1 MPAADSAEA
10 LQSFQQLKE
19 FGGVVLKISNHYVSK
34 IVFFLLFVEVLV
46 LVGAAYAGAAVR
58 FLDGGDA
65 IATPHLEHFFLSAV
79 AFAAAIVFSM
89 SAMGLYQLNFDE
101 GLRNPFFL
109 KLMPSFAMGFVILTL
124 VFYVAPELYFG
135 RGMLI
140 MVFAIAA
147 AGILAARVIFFKT
160 SELRFMESRIIFLGG
175 GPLAKECSDLAIEN
189 TSYHKYDIAG
199 FIAMPSEEVCVP
211 TARLLK
217 VREGESLA
225 TLATAHNVEEIVV
238 SVQNRRAGFPIKEL
252 LDCKLQGIKVTDAA
266 TFFERETCQI
276 RVDSLQ
282 PSWLV
287 FGGGFDQSFIR
298 SFMKRAFDL
307 ICSSIILV
315 ATFPVM
321 ILTAALIYLEDRS
334 PIFYQQ
340 ERVGKDGHS
349 FNVLKFRS
357 MRNDAEKSGKPQW
370 AAQNDPRVTRVG
382 NFIRKTRIDELPQIL
397 NVFKGEMSFV
407 GPRPERPY
415 FVEQLIEVVPFYNV
429 RHSITPGITGWA
441 QVRYGY
447 GASADDALQKLQYDL
462 YYVKNNSLFLD
473 ILILIDTLKVVL
485 FRSGR

>member
-1 MPAADSAEA
+1 M
-10 LQSFQQLKE
+10 
-19 FGGVVLKISNHYVSK
+19 LKISNHYVSK
-34 IVFFLLFVEVLV
+34 IVFFLLFVEVMV

-58 FLDGGDA
+58 FFDLGG
-65 IATPHLEHFFLSAV
+65 ATGPHLEHFFLSAV
-79 AFAAAIVFSM
+79 CFAVAIVFSM
-89 SAMGLYQLNFDE
+89 SAMGMYQLNFTE

-124 VFYVAPELYFG
+124 IFYIAPELQIG
-135 RGMLI
+135 RGVLLAVFVI
-140 MVFAIAA
+140 GAGGIFIARMV
-147 AGILAARVIFFKT
+147 FFKT
-160 SELRFMESRIIFLGG
+160 SELRFLESRIIFLGG
-175 GPLAKECSDLAIEN
+175 GPLAKECSDLAMHN

-199 FIAMPSEEVCVP
+199 FIPIPSEECCVP
-211 TARLLK
+211 TSMLLK

-225 TLATAHNVEEIVV
+225 SLAAAHNVEEIVV

-252 LDCKLQGIKVTDAA
+252 LACKLQGIKVTDAA
-266 TFFERETCQI
+266 NFFERETCQI

-298 SFMKRAFDL
+298 TFMKRGFDL
-307 ICSSIILV
+307 ICSAIILTV
-315 ATFPVM
+315 SFPVM
-321 ILTAALIYLEDRS
+321 VLTALVIYLEDRS
-334 PIFYQQ
+334 PIFYSQ
-340 ERVGKDGHS
+340 ERVGLDGRP

-357 MRNDAEKSGKPQW
+357 MRNDAEKGGKPQW

-415 FVEQLIEVVPFYNV
+415 FVEQLIDVVPYYNV
-429 RHSITPGITGWA
+429 RHSIKPGITGWA

>member
-1 MPAADSAEA
+1 M
-10 LQSFQQLKE
+10 
-19 FGGVVLKISNHYVSK
+19 LKISNHYVSK
-34 IVFFLLFVEVLV
+34 IVFVLLFVEVLV

-58 FLDGGDA
+58 FIGLEDGGAVPGID
-65 IATPHLEHFFLSAV
+65 HFFTSAL
-79 AFAAAIVFSM
+79 AFAAAIIFSM
-89 SAMGLYQLNFDE
+89 SAMGMYQLNFSE
-101 GLRNPFFL
+101 GLRNPFFN
-109 KLMPSFAMGFVILTL
+109 KLMPSFAIGFVLLTL
-124 VFYVAPELYFG
+124 LFYVAPEIQIG
-135 RGMLI
+135 RGLLLV
-140 MVFAIAA
+140 VFVIAGV
-147 AGILAARVIFFKT
+147 GILVARTIFFKT
-160 SELRFMESRIIFLGG
+160 SELRFLESRILFIGSG
-175 GPLAKECSDLAIEN
+175 ALAKECSDLAMQD

-199 FIAMPSEEVCVP
+199 FIPMPQEDLLVP
-211 TARLLK
+211 ADRLMTIK
-217 VREGESLA
+217 EGHSLA
-225 TLATAHNVEEIVV
+225 WVAQANNVKEIVV
-238 SVQNRRAGFPIKEL
+238 SVENRRSGFPIQEL

-287 FGGGFDQSFIR
+287 FGGGFDQSFVR
-298 SFMKRAFDL
+298 AFMKRSFDL
-307 ICSSIILV
+307 VCSGAILL

-321 ILTAALIYLEDRS
+321 MITALLIYIEDRG

-357 MRNDAEKSGKPQW
+357 MGIHAEKGGKPQW

-415 FVEQLIEVVPFYNV
+415 FVEQLAEVVPYYNV
-429 RHSITPGITGWA
+429 RHSIKPGITGWA

-447 GASADDALQKLQYDL
+447 GSSAEDALQKLQYDL

-473 ILILIDTLKVVL
+473 LLILIDTLKVVL